1 LLFNF
6 SNNFL
11 FVELSNSEILI
22 FLQVIRVS
30 SIFVDGG
37 FMANAKVYQ
46 GLKVEEH
53 CNICTNMKK
62 TEVHS
67 QVLDIATVNHSR

>member
-1 LLFNF
+1 
-6 SNNFL
+6 
-11 FVELSNSEILI
+11 
-22 FLQVIRVS
+22 
-30 SIFVDGG
+30 
-37 FMANAKVYQ
+37 MANAKVYQ